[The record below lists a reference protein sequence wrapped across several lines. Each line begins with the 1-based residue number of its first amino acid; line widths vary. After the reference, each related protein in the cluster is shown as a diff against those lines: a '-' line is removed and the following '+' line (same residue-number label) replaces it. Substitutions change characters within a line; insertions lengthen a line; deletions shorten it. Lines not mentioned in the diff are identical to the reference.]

1 MAAASL
7 SAESL
12 SQILSA
18 LDGQSYGRYRDLV
31 GEWYE
36 LDGAGTIGAR
46 WSLIRA
52 QADPFAPP
60 SVCWVQVPQTM
71 PKHLWANPVRAIA
84 LRDYLTR
91 QFGRAIRDMRLGR
104 DLEILVPGQA
114 ILARSCVWVSEQEI
128 EVRFRVNLPAIG
140 RRIAGRQAVQLLT
153 QDLPKVV
160 ARSLDYHALDAAAIV
175 RHVETAEDT
184 AALRS
189 QLADRQL
196 IAFIADGAMLARRSG
211 IDDRPDTEAIAF
223 QSPPEGRVTLE
234 RPNAGPI
241 TGLGIEPGVT
251 LIVGGGYHG
260 KSTLLQAIERG
271 IYNHIPGDGRENVV
285 TNPQAIKIRA
295 EDGRSVRNADL
306 SALINHLPQGR
317 SSQSFSTENASG
329 STSQAAN
336 LVEAVAAGAQ
346 VLLMDEDT
354 CATNLM
360 IRDGR
365 MQQLIAAAQEPIT
378 PLIDKVRP
386 LYEQRGVSTILVMGG
401 CGDYLTV
408 ADRVIAMQ
416 DFQPSDVTEKARE
429 IVAAMPEV
437 RQVEGDATFGAIA
450 DQRITRPLLT
460 PTQPRKPHRGKVRG
474 SVIQFYEQEVDLGAV
489 SQLIEPGQLKTLAA
503 TIVALDAGDYQAANG
518 SLAAILAEFTDQMQS
533 VDDLD
538 AVNGERWSST
548 DQRSSGELVEVRAL
562 ELAAALHRLRAS
574 A

>member
-1 MAAASL
+1 MTAA
-7 SAESL
+7 SL
-12 SQILSA
+12 SQILSD

-31 GEWYE
+31 GDWYE
-36 LDGAGTIGAR
+36 LDHAR

-52 QADPFAPP
+52 QSDPFAPP
-60 SVCWVQVPQTM
+60 SVCWVQVPQSIAQF
-71 PKHLWANPVRAIA
+71 PQHLWSNSVRAIA

-91 QFGRAIRDMRLGR
+91 QFGQAIREMRLGR

-114 ILARSCVWVSEQEI
+114 ILVRSAVWVSEREI
-128 EVRFRVNLPAIG
+128 EVRFRVNLPAVG
-140 RRIAGRQAVQLLT
+140 RRIAGRRAVQLIT
-153 QDLPKVV
+153 QDLPKVI
-160 ARSLDYHALDAAAIV
+160 ARSLHYGALDAAAIA
-175 RHVETAEDT
+175 HHIETAEDT

-189 QLADRQL
+189 QLVDRKL
-196 IAFIADGAMLARRSG
+196 VAFIGDGSMLARRSG
-211 IDDRPDTEAIAF
+211 IDDRPDTSAIAF
-223 QSPPEGRVTLE
+223 QSPIVGRITLD

-241 TGLGIEPGVT
+241 TGLGIESGVT

-271 IYNHIPGDGRENVV
+271 IYNHVPSDGRENVV
-285 TNPQAIKIRA
+285 TAPQAMKIRA

-317 SSQSFSTENASG
+317 SSQCFSTENASG

-336 LVEAVAAGAQ
+336 LVEAVAAGAT

-386 LYEQRGVSTILVMGG
+386 LYEQQGVSTILVMGG
-401 CGDYLTV
+401 CGDYLAV

-416 DFQPSDVTEKARE
+416 DFQPRDVTDQARE
-429 IVAAMPEV
+429 IVAALPEV
-437 RQVEGDATFGAIA
+437 RQIEGDATFGAIA
-450 DQRITRPLLT
+450 DQRITCPLLT
-460 PTQPRKPHRGKVRG
+460 PTQPRKPHRGKIRG
-474 SVIQFYEQEVDLGAV
+474 AMIQFHDQEVDLAAV

-503 TIVALDAGDYQAANG
+503 TIVALDSGDYHQANG
-518 SLAAILAEFTDQMQS
+518 SLSRILAEFTDRIQS
-533 VDDLD
+533 ADDLD
-538 AVNGERWSST
+538 AVNPER
-548 DQRSSGELVEVRAL
+548 SGELVEVRAL

-574 A
+574 AVAQSMRG